1 MECIVQ
7 MYRWVII
14 GTTTR
19 CIVQLCGMYSPV
31 VPMGDYW
38 YYNYMYSP
46 VVPMGDYWYYNY
58 MYSPVVWN
66 V

>member
-1 MECIVQ
+1 L
-7 MYRWVII
+7 YLWVII

-19 CIVQLCGMYSPV
+19 CIVQLYRWVIIGTTTTCIVQLCGMYSP
-31 VPMGDYW
+31 D
-38 YYNYMYSP
+38 
-46 VVPMGDYWYYNY
+46 VPMGDYWYYNY